1 MLTQNDV
8 TVPHALEV
16 LEQVRGT
23 GLRHVGCKDIGLSP
37 DEYVELFSRMK
48 RYGMAT
54 FMEVVSYD
62 EKKHFDGVNLALR
75 LGVDYLV
82 GGMPQHTRKTLEYL
96 KHNGTRT
103 KYCPYVGEVTG
114 HPCILRGSID
124 EIINSGREAESLGV
138 YGMNLLLYRYSGDQ
152 KALLNSVF
160 EELRLPLIVAGNVRT
175 FEQIEEL
182 RARNAWAFTIGGAIF
197 EKQFVKEGS
206 IQDQISCSYEQTL
219 KRRARGGCS
228 FEGLAYDP
236 L

>member
-1 MLTQNDV
+1 LTEFVFMLTQNDV

-54 FMEVVSYD
+54 FMEVVSSD

-75 LGVDYLV
+75 LDVDYLV

-96 KHNGTRT
+96 KRSGTRT

-114 HPCILRGSID
+114 HPCILRGSVD
-124 EIINSGREAESLGV
+124 EIIDSGREAESLGA
-138 YGMNLLLYRYSGDQ
+138 YGMNLLLYRYAGDQ

-197 EKQFVKEGS
+197 EKRFVKEGS
-206 IQDQISCSYEQTL
+206 IQDQISAVMNRL
-219 KRRARGGCS
+219 
-228 FEGLAYDP
+228 
-236 L
+236 